1 MSGLPAEMIDRW
13 QYRAEPAPGEG
24 LIYWHMLVG
33 TDPDVIALV
42 QEARRKLARFSG
54 LHFTPYMWLHMTAS
68 IAGPAS
74 EIAGVQIR
82 QMASAATQLLADIPP
97 PTVTVGKVLYHP
109 EAIMLAARPAE
120 ALLPVLEAV
129 REATRA
135 VTGSPGRAGNKLPW
149 TPHITIAYSTA
160 RQPAEAI
167 IAALGRSL
175 PERKVQISTVSV
187 VNQTGPERGWD
198 WRSEATIQFGT
209 RFAG

>member
-1 MSGLPAEMIDRW
+1 MNGLPAEMIDRW
-13 QYRAEPAPGEG
+13 QGRAEPGPGEG

-54 LHFTPYMWLHMTAS
+54 LHLTPYAWLHMTAL
-68 IAGPAS
+68 IAGSAS
-74 EIAGVQIR
+74 EITREQIR
-82 QMASAATQLLADIPP
+82 QMASISSRLLADVPP
-97 PTVTVGKVLYHP
+97 PTVTIGKILYHP

-129 REATRA
+129 RAATQA
-135 VTGSPGRAGNKLPW
+135 VTGSQGRAGNKLPW

-167 IAALGRSL
+167 IATLGHSL
-175 PERKVQISTVSV
+175 PERKVQISEISLID
-187 VNQTGPERGWD
+187 QRGPERSWD
-198 WRSEATIQFGT
+198 WHPEATIRFGK
-209 RFAG
+209 